1 MLRRNQAKG
10 TGSERTRGMAC
21 LAACGILLSLPACH
35 GPTEIV
41 LVVDTNLTKY
51 DIDEVTIT
59 IAGSQPQPL
68 VDVKLTLPNAPT
80 FPLTLGLEPTG
91 ASGDVQVSVVGLF
104 QGNPV
109 VAQTADTTF
118 VEGSQKMLRILLLD
132 SCIATS
138 CPTTPTLQTCNAGSC
153 QPAAISSDSLPSW
166 TDAIPAPPQPSPTAP
181 IGGRTI
187 WAEGWHSCAN
197 EGAQLYCWGQ
207 NEDGEI
213 GDGTTR
219 DANSR
224 HLVMGVSDP
233 AAVGLGE
240 YTSCVCDRSGQA
252 WCWGRNVEGE
262 LGLGSASANS
272 QTPIKVPGV
281 ANCAQIA
288 GGGNHTCVLHQ
299 DMTVSCWGSNASG
312 QVGQPASANASCA
325 ESHGSPVPCI
335 TSPVLVPGLSGVVE
349 IRAGEQQTCV
359 RKTDQSVWCWGDNS
373 QGQLG
378 DGTMTSRNTP
388 APVTGLGAD
397 IVEIASG
404 REFVCARHQTGTL
417 SCWGSNSSGQFGNG
431 NTTDSNVPVAADVTG
446 AVQVGAG
453 HQHTCVLRGSGVVS
467 CWGANSTGQLGNGTY
482 TDSLVPVD
490 VIGLMHVPINSIAVG
505 STHSCARSSAG
516 PAFCWGENLVN
527 EIGDGTT
534 NSRNSPV
541 SVAGFM

>member
-10 TGSERTRGMAC
+10 TGSERTRGMAW
-21 LAACGILLSLPACH
+21 LAACGILVSLPACH
-35 GPTEIV
+35 SPTEIV

-59 IAGSQPQPL
+59 VAGSQPQPVIDL
-68 VDVKLTLPNAPT
+68 KLTVPNAPT

-91 ASGDVQVSVVGLF
+91 ASGNVQVSVVGLF
-104 QGNPV
+104 QSNPV

-132 SCIATS
+132 SCIATA

-153 QPAAISSDSLPSW
+153 QPANISSNLLPSW
-166 TDAIPAPPQPSPTAP
+166 TDAIPAPPLPSPTAP

-187 WAEGWHSCAN
+187 WANGWHSCAN
-197 EGAQLYCWGQ
+197 EGSQLYCWGQ

-224 HLVMGVSDP
+224 HLVMDVSDP

-240 YTSCVCDRSGQA
+240 LTSCICDRSGQA

-262 LGLGSASANS
+262 LGLGSASLNS
-272 QTPIKVPGV
+272 QVPIKVPGV
-281 ANCAQIA
+281 TDCVQIA
-288 GGGNHTCVLHQ
+288 GGGNHTCVIHNGGA
-299 DMTVSCWGSNASG
+299 VSCWGSNASG

-325 ESHGSPVPCI
+325 ESKGSPVPCI

-349 IRAGEQQTCV
+349 IRGGEQQTCV
-359 RKTDQSVWCWGDNS
+359 RKTDQTVWCWGDNS

-404 REFVCARHQTGTL
+404 REFVCARHQTGAI

-431 NTTDSNVPVAADVTG
+431 NTTDSNVPIATGVTG
-446 AVQVGAG
+446 AVQVAAG

-467 CWGANSTGQLGNGTY
+467 CWGANSTGQLGNGTF